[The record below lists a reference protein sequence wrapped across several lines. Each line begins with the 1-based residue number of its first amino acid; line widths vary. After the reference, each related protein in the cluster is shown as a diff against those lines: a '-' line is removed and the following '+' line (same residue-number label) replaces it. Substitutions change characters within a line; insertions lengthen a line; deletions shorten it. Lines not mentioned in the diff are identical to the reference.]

1 MTTIAV
7 PIPTTPD
14 NVQTKRRTKCE
25 TFPFSRNRMIKSEN
39 LRNRFVRPRASISQ
53 EPLPEPSTIIDFI
66 QSIGETEEN
75 INSRTIKQY
84 TDRQLLRLSSSWSQ
98 AVEAARLANDHD
110 YDLSSAKLASTLSA
124 ECARL
129 EVEAMSILVSK
140 EASIEKK
147 SPITTC
153 YDDLDEEELQC
164 EMEEIENSLSSLE
177 RELQEI
183 DLIEQIHDEFFGEDS
198 ASDEGKKENDEQQ
211 TNMVLCKA
219 LHVDHGSYNTRMQ
232 SAFSFV
238 QGYGRSV
245 KC

>member
-1 MTTIAV
+1 MTAIEIS
-7 PIPTTPD
+7 IPRTPD
-14 NVQTKRRTKCE
+14 SFQVSLRTKCE
-25 TFPFSRNRMIKSEN
+25 NFSFSRNRMMRSEKS
-39 LRNRFVRPRASISQ
+39 RNRFVRPRTSISQ
-53 EPLPEPSTIIDFI
+53 EPLLEPSTIIDFI
-66 QSIGETEEN
+66 QSIGETEAN
-75 INSRTIKQY
+75 INSHTISQY
-84 TDRQLLRLSSSWSQ
+84 TDRQLLRLSSRWSQ
-98 AVEAARLANDHD
+98 AVEAARLTNHND
-110 YDLSSAKLASTLSA
+110 YDLSSVKFASTLSA

-129 EVEAMSILVSK
+129 EVEAMSILVCK